1 MCPPD
6 QPLPAQ
12 RSKNVPTPVNQEPGS
27 FVNDGREPGRTT
39 TSSGAWPGGEALVDA
54 HYGRLRRL
62 CELLLGDR
70 QEAEEVVQDVF
81 MKACEAGARSET
93 PNDWAAWLTRVTVNA
108 CRDRRRAGWWMRFRR
123 WSDANTPDQQTQVR
137 SILSTYRASSRPI
150 VQQLRQA
157 QSGLADKLLA
167 SGQLQAADLQSQL
180 QQISQLRT
188 QLLQLSAQATLD
200 IRNLL

>member
-1 MCPPD
+1 M
-6 QPLPAQ
+6 AGTK
-12 RSKNVPTPVNQEPGS
+12 RRAVWSIVT
-27 FVNDGREPGRTT
+27 
-39 TSSGAWPGGEALVDA
+39 GALLLAALVMPPGA
-54 HYGRLRRL
+54 QAQGPSAGRGWRGGWGGGLM
-62 CELLLGDR
+62 LG
-70 QEAEEVVQDVF
+70 VPLH
-81 MKACEAGARSET
+81 SL
-93 PNDWAAWLTRVTVNA
+93 NL
-108 CRDRRRAGWWMRFRR
+108 
-123 WSDANTPDQQTQVR
+123 TPDQQTQVR

-200 IRNLL
+200 IRNLLTPDQLAAAGQTKDKLRDLRSQMRQLLAPSGQP